1 MRTYHKQ
8 GFIILKYK
16 KVVPAI
22 FLERPNRFLA
32 EVLIDEKRE
41 IVHVRNS
48 GRCKEILIPGTRIYL
63 EKIVKNEK
71 RKTRYSLISAY
82 KGSQLIN
89 IDSQIPNQLA
99 YDALRNNALLAIDVG
114 ENIKR
119 EVKYN
124 SSRFDLMYNNHNKRG
139 FIEIKGVTLEKNGT
153 AFFPDAPTIRGKK
166 HVDELILASKK
177 GYENYIIFIIQMKGI
192 SCFRPND
199 KMDPGFGIS
208 LRKANSVNVKIM
220 AYDCFVTDDCIQIDK
235 PIKVM
240 L

>member
-1 MRTYHKQ
+1 M
-8 GFIILKYK
+8 KYK

-89 IDSQIPNQLA
+89 IDSQIPN
-99 YDALRNNALLAIDVG
+99 
-114 ENIKR
+114 
-119 EVKYN
+119 
-124 SSRFDLMYNNHNKRG
+124 
-139 FIEIKGVTLEKNGT
+139 
-153 AFFPDAPTIRGKK
+153 
-166 HVDELILASKK
+166 
-177 GYENYIIFIIQMKGI
+177 
-192 SCFRPND
+192 
-199 KMDPGFGIS
+199 
-208 LRKANSVNVKIM
+208 
-220 AYDCFVTDDCIQIDK
+220 
-235 PIKVM
+235 
-240 L
+240 